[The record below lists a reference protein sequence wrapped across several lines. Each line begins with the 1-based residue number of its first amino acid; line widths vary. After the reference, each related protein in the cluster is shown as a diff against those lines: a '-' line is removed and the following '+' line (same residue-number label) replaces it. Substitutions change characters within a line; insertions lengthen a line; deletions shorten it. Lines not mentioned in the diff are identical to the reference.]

1 MERIFELKNVI
12 KISFCRNKE
21 TKKEHHASVPF
32 RIGGNTLS
40 WILKKYMA

>member
-21 TKKEHHASVPF
+21 TKKRAPCISA
-32 RIGGNTLS
+32 LS
-40 WILKKYMA
+40 DRR